1 MRRKGQ
7 MDSIFSKWFA
17 LVGIVFLA
25 VCAPILT
32 EVFDVVNPMFTTS
45 GMGIILAMVIPI
57 LALGVIWNIII
68 S

>member
-1 MRRKGQ
+1 MVRKGQ
-7 MDSIFSKWFA
+7 AGGVFATWFA
-17 LVGIVFLA
+17 LVSIVFLA

-32 EVFDVVNPMFTTS
+32 EVFDVVGPMFTTS
-45 GMGIILAMVIPI
+45 GLNIILAMVIPI